1 MLHLNFW
8 PHIYSKFP
16 NLLASQR
23 NTESHIMESAQAAH
37 AYCSNVTQAIT
48 MDTSVV
54 HHGNMTW
61 MSMIEVNGFAVIKG
75 ASILLGIHTYTLY
88 TSKPCLLLA

>member
-1 MLHLNFW
+1 
-8 PHIYSKFP
+8 
-16 NLLASQR
+16 
-23 NTESHIMESAQAAH
+23 MESAQGAH

-75 ASILLGIHTYTLY
+75 ASIYKAFTHTLY
-88 TSKPCLLLA
+88 THLSLVCF